1 MRIRA
6 AAVGVVLLAGLAT
19 GCSAAGEAAPSKSP
33 KLPVASPSLSKA
45 EVTEQ
50 CIDAVAA
57 QANGDEDKPEECA
70 PLSDSEYL
78 DANFKGVQQHN
89 EDGQDELQRQIEEAR
104 ESDAAN

>member
-6 AAVGVVLLAGLAT
+6 AAVGVVLLAGLVA
-19 GCSAAGEAAPSKSP
+19 GCSDAGVTAPAKPPKSSA
-33 KLPVASPSLSKA
+33 ASPSLSKA
-45 EVTEQ
+45 EVTRQ

-57 QANGDEDKPEECA
+57 QTGEDEGKPQECS

-89 EDGQDELQRQIEEAR
+89 EAGQEELQRRIEEAR
-104 ESDAAN
+104 ESTAAR